1 MNSEFYPDVIKAG
14 GLAAAI
20 EERAAK
26 SDTPITVTQN
36 PKPNSGSVAIV
47 SSAPGRSSLEVF
59 TRTESR
65 AFQVIGRSGGVEIVT
80 GVTEEL
86 QEVMAVGAAWGAGTA
101 VPRMREAFPFL
112 QFVPVAEAHERGP
125 AAAVTAQWEMLL
137 AEASATPQF
146 PEFAA
151 VLEAAYVEPRLRSL
165 FPFTSH
171 WTVAFSSRTGGPYR
185 CEVAIAPQYGGG
197 PYVVLRY
204 PNTGVHG
211 QTGTA
216 AQAVA
221 LALAHLPDS
230 VGPATAGFDFPHD
243 RE

>member
-14 GLAAAI
+14 GLAAAL
-20 EERAAK
+20 EEGAAK
-26 SDTPITVTQN
+26 SDITITVTQN
-36 PKPNSGSVAIV
+36 PEQNSGSVTI
-47 SSAPGRSSLEVF
+47 SSDAPGRSPLEVF
-59 TRTESR
+59 PRVESR
-65 AFQVIGRSGGVEIVT
+65 AFQVIGRSAGVHIVT
-80 GVTEEL
+80 GVTEDLREI
-86 QEVMAVGAAWGAGTA
+86 VAVGAAWGAGTA

-125 AAAVTAQWEMLL
+125 AAAVAAQWEMLRD
-137 AEASATPQF
+137 EASATPKF

-151 VLEAAYVEPRLRSL
+151 VLEAAYAEPRLRSL

-171 WTVAFSSRTGGPYR
+171 WTVAFSSRTGRPYR

-197 PYVVLRY
+197 PYLVLRY

-211 QTGTA
+211 QTATA

-221 LALAHLPDS
+221 LALAHLPES
-230 VGPATAGFDFPHD
+230 VGPATAGFDFLLDH
-243 RE
+243 E